1 MLRNIQQDGA
11 RSADLSIPLQDGHA
25 KVFDSEELL
34 PESLPDASSIIE
46 VAAAS
51 AVDESASK
59 ESSAPISKYVTL
71 RNAFTA
77 VDNGPSVWH
86 SLWRLALFLRHGR
99 HVVVYGKI
107 YLLCLLLSLPFKET
121 SI

>member
-1 MLRNIQQDGA
+1 MQGLAEKHSTGWRNEPRPFKSPSGWSRKGLWLGGVASGIA
-11 RSADLSIPLQDGHA
+11 
-25 KVFDSEELL
+25 V
-34 PESLPDASSIIE
+34 DASSINE

-51 AVDESASK
+51 AVDESAPK

-99 HVVVYGKI
+99 HVVVYGQN
-107 YLLCLLLSLPFKET
+107 YSLSSLSLSFCAL
-121 SI
+121 